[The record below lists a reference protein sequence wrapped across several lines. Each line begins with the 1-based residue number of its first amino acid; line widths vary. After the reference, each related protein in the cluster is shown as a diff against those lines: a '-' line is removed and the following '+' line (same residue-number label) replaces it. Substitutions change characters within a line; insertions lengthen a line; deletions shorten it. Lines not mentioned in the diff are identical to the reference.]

1 MNRQPSEPTSHAAA
15 PATTAATPPRAGL
28 RRFSTAEFLV
38 ALALLFV
45 SLPFLENFV
54 YGDVIESLLITLM
67 FALAVVAVGRRRS
80 TFIWAAVLML
90 PAVVGK
96 WVNHIWP
103 GLVAP
108 QVFPA
113 AGMVFVGFVV
123 AQFLHF
129 ILRAPRVNS
138 EVLCAGISTYLL
150 LGLFWMFSYL
160 LVAQLVPDSFAFS
173 TGPPSSH
180 SMTHFNAYY
189 FSFVTLSTVGYG
201 DVTPVSNEARALA
214 VAEAMTGTL
223 YVAVLIARLVALY
236 TTQSQ
241 AVEASGRT
249 EANRP
254 NL

>member
-1 MNRQPSEPTSHAAA
+1 MNHQPSEPTSHAAA
-15 PATTAATPPRAGL
+15 PATPPRAGL
-28 RRFSTAEFLV
+28 RRFSTAEFLG
-38 ALALLFV
+38 ALALFFV

-54 YGDVIESLLITLM
+54 YGEVIESLLLTLM
-67 FALAVVAVGRRRS
+67 FVLAVVAVGHRRS
-80 TFIWAAVLML
+80 TLIWAAVLVL
-90 PAVVGK
+90 PALVGK
-96 WVNHIWP
+96 WFNHIWP
-103 GLVAP
+103 GLVPA

-129 ILRAPRVNS
+129 ILRSPRVNS

-150 LGLFWMFSYL
+150 LGLFWMFSYQ

-180 SMTHFNAYY
+180 SMTRFNAYY

-201 DVTPVSNEARALA
+201 DVTPVSNGARALA
-214 VAEAMTGTL
+214 VTEAITGTL

-241 AVEASGRT
+241 TVEASGRT
-249 EANRP
+249 ELIPP